1 MVISGPS
8 FPTVNHIHFP
18 LLFMQMYIS
27 SIGQSPCKRLFISR
41 LFTWFFSLLLRKVLR
56 YQRGKQKHKK
66 EDGQT
71 IEKRHTMIY
80 KTLHELQTKQEWIKV
95 LRKDKQFQIHLWH
108 SSCYTCQQSA
118 HVMNEKRTGIWL
130 RQTKNFRIHL
140 WRRYSV

>member
-1 MVISGPS
+1 
-8 FPTVNHIHFP
+8 
-18 LLFMQMYIS
+18 MYIS

-41 LFTWFFSLLLRKVLR
+41 LFTWFFSLFLRKVLR

-71 IEKRHTMIY
+71 IEKRHTVIY

-108 SSCYTCQQSA
+108 SSCYTC
-118 HVMNEKRTGIWL
+118 HEWEKDGNMITTNEK
-130 RQTKNFRIHL
+130 FP
-140 WRRYSV
+140 YSFVTQIFCKGYYQVIVTSVKLSWW